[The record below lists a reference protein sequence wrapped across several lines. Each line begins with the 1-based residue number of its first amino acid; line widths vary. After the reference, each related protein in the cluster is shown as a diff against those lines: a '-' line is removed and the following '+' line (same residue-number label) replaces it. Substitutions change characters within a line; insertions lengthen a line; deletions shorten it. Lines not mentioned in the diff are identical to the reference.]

1 MVKYLSRRDTMIQ
14 WKESYRLGI
23 EEIDNQ
29 HKKLFEIA
37 NRAYELLKN
46 EMLVDKYDHIVSIIE
61 ELRDYAKYHFQYE
74 EDYMEKINYRKRL
87 SHKVIHNDFVEKM
100 NEINLDQVDEN
111 QDQYLMN
118 ILDFVVQ
125 WIEQHILGTDKLYA
139 TENQ

>member
-1 MVKYLSRRDTMIQ
+1 MIQ

-87 SHKVIHNDFVEKM
+87 SHKVINNDFVEKM

>member
-1 MVKYLSRRDTMIQ
+1 
-14 WKESYRLGI
+14 
-23 EEIDNQ
+23 
-29 HKKLFEIA
+29 
-37 NRAYELLKN
+37 
-46 EMLVDKYDHIVSIIE
+46 
-61 ELRDYAKYHFQYE
+61 
-74 EDYMEKINYRKRL
+74 MEKINYRKRL

>member
-1 MVKYLSRRDTMIQ
+1 MIQ

-37 NRAYELLKN
+37 NRVYELLKN

>member
-1 MVKYLSRRDTMIQ
+1 MIQ

-125 WIEQHILGTDKLYA
+125 WIEQHILGTDKLIVSG
-139 TENQ
+139 N